1 MYLKISGILK
11 NDDNVE
17 NILKTGED
25 LPSQIPTIPE

>member
-25 LPSQIPTIPE
+25 LPPQTPTIPE